1 MSFCT
6 NERITAI
13 MQTLKGDHICMQ
25 RGKKKNPIC
34 GKINYTDV
42 AKRHMSI
49 HLTFGQEQN

>member
-13 MQTLKGDHICMQ
+13 MQTLKGYHICMQ

-34 GKINYTDV
+34 NKINYTSV